1 VPDIQTCE
9 VDVNLTP
16 VEEDHEILYADIA
29 KVKSFFI
36 ILMRKNEYGGRLI
49 VKIFVFYVYSS

>member
-9 VDVNLTP
+9 VDANLTP
-16 VEEDHEILYADIA
+16 VEVDHDILYADIA
-29 KVKSFFI
+29 KVNSFFI
-36 ILMRKNEYGGRLI
+36 ILMRKNEYGGRLK